1 MRSALLYLVFQS
13 WKNRFRRQLRRLK
26 QPTYL
31 VFVLAGLMYLVF
43 IFSWQSLMSG
53 PRQPR
58 PEDWSNSPEGRLL
71 LESAWALG
79 LFSVVLLSWVIPH
92 ERAALIF
99 SEAEVAFLFPAPVRR
114 NTLIHFKLLRS
125 QIGIFFITLVFTLLS
140 RRSTTA
146 GAAWERAIGWWVI
159 FSTLRLHFLAAS
171 FIRTILLD
179 RGVSNWKRRTIVL
192 TLVAAAAGAVIYYA
206 NKALPEAHFA
216 EFTGFDD
223 VKAYFEQ
230 AVKAGPLPYL
240 LYPFRLVVKP
250 YLTREP
256 LAFLGALGPA
266 LGLMLLHYWWVV
278 RSNVAFEEASVEASQ
293 KFADRIAQARASRGQ
308 SGPRPTKKKRAPF
321 KLSPVGPPAIG
332 ILWKNLIGA
341 GQAFSLRIWFL
352 GVWFTF
358 IAVLLTLGTG
368 HSFNFTIFIGI
379 LSAMFL
385 ALSFGIGPQLVRQD
399 FRQDLPMAD
408 LLKLYPMK
416 GWHVAIGELMAPAAI
431 LTAVQW
437 LLIILCVGLNRNLAT
452 EIPLEPRL
460 AAGIGLAIVAPF
472 LNFVMLII
480 PNTAVLMF
488 PGWFRAGKD
497 APRGIEATGQRL
509 IFSIGQLAVFM
520 VCIVPAA
527 IIFATIFV
535 LSNFLVTPIFS
546 VPTAAAA
553 AALIMAVEVWLGVM
567 FLGRL
572 FEKFDISSDA
582 ES

>member
-1 MRSALLYLVFQS
+1 
-13 WKNRFRRQLRRLK
+13 
-26 QPTYL
+26 
-31 VFVLAGLMYLVF
+31 
-43 IFSWQSLMSG
+43 
-53 PRQPR
+53 
-58 PEDWSNSPEGRLL
+58 
-71 LESAWALG
+71 
-79 LFSVVLLSWVIPH
+79 
-92 ERAALIF
+92 
-99 SEAEVAFLFPAPVRR
+99 
-114 NTLIHFKLLRS
+114 
-125 QIGIFFITLVFTLLS
+125 
-140 RRSTTA
+140 
-146 GAAWERAIGWWVI
+146 
-159 FSTLRLHFLAAS
+159 
-171 FIRTILLD
+171 
-179 RGVSNWKRRTIVL
+179 
-192 TLVAAAAGAVIYYA
+192 
-206 NKALPEAHFA
+206 
-216 EFTGFDD
+216 
-223 VKAYFEQ
+223 
-230 AVKAGPLPYL
+230 
-240 LYPFRLVVKP
+240 
-250 YLTREP
+250 
-256 LAFLGALGPA
+256 
-266 LGLMLLHYWWVV
+266 
-278 RSNVAFEEASVEASQ
+278 
-293 KFADRIAQARASRGQ
+293 
-308 SGPRPTKKKRAPF
+308 
-321 KLSPVGPPAIG
+321 
-332 ILWKNLIGA
+332 
-341 GQAFSLRIWFL
+341 L